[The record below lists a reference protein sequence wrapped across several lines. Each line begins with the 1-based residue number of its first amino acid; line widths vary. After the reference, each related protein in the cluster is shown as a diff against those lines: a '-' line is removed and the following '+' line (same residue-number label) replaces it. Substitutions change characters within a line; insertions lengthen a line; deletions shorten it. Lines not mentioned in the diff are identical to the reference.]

1 VLLWNPANPRAAWM
15 RDFRRAVEA
24 SARLYGAAAIPAHFP
39 PFTATEAYERASRAR
54 SAAIARCT
62 RRMARR
68 LSFALGR
75 SAVRRFQHSLYLALI
90 PGRDMQIDDIKH
102 AADDLCGTL
111 ARQGLLVKHAGSFGF
126 DFIAVEWFYDA
137 IARRNVIRVTG
148 ADLPFARVD
157 QVAEGIE
164 AWWSLRRMSA
174 TPPARARLVRQ
185 SQPVAP

>member
-1 VLLWNPANPRAAWM
+1 MLLQALQLIYA
-15 RDFRRAVEA
+15 D
-24 SARLYGAAAIPAHFP
+24 
-39 PFTATEAYERASRAR
+39 
-54 SAAIARCT
+54 T
-62 RRMARR
+62 RRLLFPAT
-68 LSFALGR
+68 
-75 SAVRRFQHSLYLALI
+75 HDC
-90 PGRDMQIDDIKH
+90 DMQIDDIKH

-174 TPPARARLVRQ
+174 TPPARARLVGQ
-185 SQPVAP
+185 AQPVAP